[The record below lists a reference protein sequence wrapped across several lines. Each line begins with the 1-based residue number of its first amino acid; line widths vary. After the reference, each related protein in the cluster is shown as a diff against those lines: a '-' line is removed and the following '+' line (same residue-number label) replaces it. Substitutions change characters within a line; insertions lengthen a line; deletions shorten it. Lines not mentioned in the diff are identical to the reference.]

1 MFLNVNIAE
10 QINGV
15 VTNLLDSGVELG
27 QRILAAIVIFVVG
40 KFIVTWLNKLFAKLL
55 ERRNIEAGVQSFL
68 KSMVNILLLL
78 MLGIAV
84 VSKLG
89 IEITGFAALIA
100 SAGVTIGMALS
111 GNLQNFAGGVIV
123 LLFRPYKVGDYIES
137 STGASGTVMEIQ
149 IFHTVL
155 KTPDN
160 KVIFA
165 PNGNMSNSV
174 VTNYSQESTRRVD
187 LSFSMEYG
195 EDYKRVEKVLKDLIA
210 ADSRILTTPE
220 PFVRLGEMADS
231 SVNITVRLWVNA
243 ADYWNVHF
251 DMKEAVYTT
260 FTKEGIS
267 IPYPQ
272 MVVHQAQ

>member
-27 QRILAAIVIFVVG
+27 QRILAAIVIFIVG

-55 ERRNIEAGVQSFL
+55 ERRKVEAGVQSFL

-149 IFHTVL
+149 IFHTIL

-272 MVVHQAQ
+272 MVVHQAN

>member
-27 QRILAAIVIFVVG
+27 QRILAAIVIFIVG

-155 KTPDN
+155 KTADN

>member
-272 MVVHQAQ
+272 MVVHQA

>member
-27 QRILAAIVIFVVG
+27 QRILAAIVIFIVG

-155 KTPDN
+155 KTADN

-260 FTKEGIS
+260 FK
-267 IPYPQ
+267 
-272 MVVHQAQ
+272 

>member
-27 QRILAAIVIFVVG
+27 QRILAAIIIFVVG

-137 STGASGTVMEIQ
+137 DAGASGTVQEIQ

-155 KTPDN
+155 KTADN
-160 KVIFA
+160 KVVYA
-165 PNGNMSNSV
+165 PNGSMSNSV

-187 LSFSMEYG
+187 FSFSMEYG
-195 EDYKRVEKVLKDLIA
+195 EDYERVEKVLKDIIA

-220 PFVRLGEMADS
+220 PFIRLGEMADS

-251 DMKEAVYTT
+251 DMKRAVYTT

-272 MVVHQAQ
+272 VVVHQA

>member
-210 ADSRILTTPE
+210 ADNRILTTPE

-243 ADYWNVHF
+243 ADYWDVHF